1 MSDSDDNPH
10 PTHSYNLR
18 PRPRYLSTYP
28 TIQTIPQPLTPTY
41 CDFPE
46 QSTTAATPKSLARQ
60 FNDCHNS
67 YANLCLCPTCIRIT
81 TRPERHQPSP
91 LIIDDP
97 EFLTVQPVIPTTLVC
112 PEYSIYTPVTSQ
124 LPVDSIESTVSSSLP
139 LTTSDTFLPEQR
151 LSTLSTSFNQRFQK
165 YTLAIIHFGITIVS
179 GIFALI
185 YSILRYFFGDVH
197 PIFFLENLQDFLLPP
212 FIPRYNISSLE
223 LRYAETYSTAGI
235 LQRLYGDYS
244 RAYST
249 QLFCVFIIHVYITLH
264 NSVVSGS
271 YFFNFGYHNIAY
283 LPTHFIVSYAYGMLF
298 LAYLPFVHRYL
309 TKAILTEGIY
319 HSHRYFQTF
328 KSFIQQYI
336 PQFTFKS
343 TRTFI
348 IAPTTRRT
356 ASATSPYEQHNQ
368 IEHSVPPSI
377 SPITANPTVQQSLL
391 RHDRQFNV
399 LQDDMRRMENT
410 MNNLQETLYDFV
422 VNFQNTQN
430 RHSRNLQHQTNDENY
445 DVPQPTASTSM
456 NQHILPEVIM
466 QSQFAPN
473 ASSAIPT
480 ARPSYDPN
488 SFPNNFS
495 NVNTSSSRRIAAFD
509 PRNVSNPERNVI
521 LTQDD
526 VSQFGSLSNESI
538 NEHDT
543 KRFISRLERH
553 LSHDPSD
560 QDLLKEAHAFR
571 QLYMNVHWRRM
582 ATWLQIYARPD
593 EDDVYPRIQYWRRK
607 YEENREKCFVPPRE
621 QPSIQTS
628 LQRLVELTSM
638 QGRPSVSTNTDHPF
652 RGRQYSHTNF
662 RRNDDNRRNFESQS
676 NNFNQRRFTEHRD
689 DRGNNNN
696 NHASFHDRRIQN
708 KRESDNTAQSNNDA
722 SQLRTSTNTSTN
734 TSSTPRFPQRYLN
747 NSSNNTNNAR
757 INAIENNSNN
767 ELNDTKLDF

>member
-1 MSDSDDNPH
+1 MSDSDDNPR

-18 PRPRYLSTYP
+18 PRPRYLSTYS
-28 TIQTIPQPLTPTY
+28 TIRTTPQPLTPTY

-67 YANLCLCPTCIRIT
+67 YANFCLCPICVRIAEQ
-81 TRPERHQPSP
+81 PERHQPSP
-91 LIIDDP
+91 LIVDDP
-97 EFLTVQPVIPTTLVC
+97 EFLTVQPVTPATTVC
-112 PEYSIYTPVTSQ
+112 PEYPIYTPVTSQ
-124 LPVDSIESTVSSSLP
+124 LPEDSVESTISSSLP

-151 LSTLSTSFNQRFQK
+151 LPTLSASFTQRFQK
-165 YTLAIIHFGITIVS
+165 YTVTITQFSITTVS
-179 GIFALI
+179 GTFALI
-185 YSILRYFFGDVH
+185 YSVLRYFFGDIH
-197 PIFFLENLQDFLLPP
+197 PIFLLENLQDFLLPP

-249 QLFCVFIIHVYITLH
+249 QLCCVFLIHVYITLH
-264 NSVVSGS
+264 NSIETGA
-271 YFFNFGYHNIAY
+271 YFFNFGHHNIAY
-283 LPTHFIVSYAYGMLF
+283 LPTNFIVSYAYAMLF
-298 LAYLPFVHRYL
+298 LAYLPFAHRYL
-309 TKAILTEGIY
+309 TKAILTQGIY
-319 HSHRYFQTF
+319 HFHRYFQTF
-328 KSFIQQYI
+328 KSFIQQRI
-336 PQFTFKS
+336 PQLTFKP

-348 IAPTTRRT
+348 MAPTTRRT
-356 ASATSPYEQHNQ
+356 ASANSPHEQQNSSD
-368 IEHSVPPSI
+368 HSVPPPL
-377 SPITANPTVQQSLL
+377 SPITVNPTVQQSLL
-391 RHDRQFNV
+391 RHDQQFDAM
-399 LQDDMRRMENT
+399 QDDMRRMENT
-410 MNNLQETLYDFV
+410 MNNLQETLHDFV
-422 VNFQNTQN
+422 VNFQSTQN
-430 RHSRNLQHQTNDENY
+430 RNSRNPQYQSNDENY
-445 DVPQPTASTSM
+445 DIPQPAASNNM
-456 NQHILPEVIM
+456 NQSIIPEAVM
-466 QSQFAPN
+466 QPQFVPN

-488 SFPNNFS
+488 NFS
-495 NVNTSSSRRIAAFD
+495 NVNVPSSRRIAAFD

-553 LSHDPSD
+553 LSHDPAD
-560 QDLLKEAHAFR
+560 QELLKEAHAFR

-628 LQRLVELTSM
+628 LQRLVELTSI
-638 QGRPSVSTNTDHPF
+638 QGRSSVPTNIDNSF
-652 RGRQYSHTNF
+652 RGRQYSQTNF
-662 RRNDDNRRNFESQS
+662 RRTDDNRRQFESQN
-676 NNFNQRRFTEHRD
+676 NNFNQRRFNDYRN
-689 DRGNNNN
+689 DRNTNNNN
-696 NHASFHDRRIQN
+696 NGNTSFYDRRIPN
-708 KRESDNTAQSNNDA
+708 KRDNDNPTSSNNDA
-722 SQLRTSTNTSTN
+722 TQTRASTNTNTN
-734 TSSTPRFPQRYLN
+734 TTSTPRFPQRYLN

-757 INAIENNSNN
+757 INAIENNPNN
-767 ELNDTKLDF
+767 EISDTKLDF